1 MRKYI
6 WLVDWRL
13 CLISQKV
20 FNITLL
26 YVWFIQKKR
35 KKRDT
40 RVVAGK
46 FFNIVQLGLE
56 MYAEEKQKELNNRRW
71 SRIRHAFKSINSFK
85 K

>member
-1 MRKYI
+1 MFSLFK
-6 WLVDWRL
+6 
-13 CLISQKV
+13 
-20 FNITLL
+20 
-26 YVWFIQKKR
+26 KKR

-40 RVVAGK
+40 RVIAGK

-71 SRIRHAFKSINSFK
+71 SRIRHAIKSINSFK

>member
-1 MRKYI
+1 MFSLFK
-6 WLVDWRL
+6 
-13 CLISQKV
+13 
-20 FNITLL
+20 
-26 YVWFIQKKR
+26 KKR

-56 MYAEEKQKELNNRRW
+56 MYAEEQQKELNNRRW